1 MMKNFKI
8 FLVSLI
14 GTLALS
20 TPAMAGPVAGIV
32 IGAVIGGG
40 AAALGLIA
48 GSIFTAAAIGAVVGG
63 VAMALAPDMLG
74 GFFDVPDYN
83 VAQNA
88 QAVNDGILINKSGTL
103 SSIPV
108 VYGKRKIGGNVVF
121 LTTGG
126 DRNKYLY
133 MAVVFCEGE
142 VDNIE
147 RVWIDEVAEDDDR
160 FAGRIEIERHNGA
173 DNQTSSTLLDG
184 ISGWDANHR
193 LRGLCYVACRFEW
206 KKIEDQDD
214 ADANPYSGIP
224 KVQATIKGKK
234 VKSVAG
240 LTNSHATAYASETV
254 SYSDNPAD
262 IICDYLRNPRY
273 GKNLANNRINFEAFS
288 VARAKY
294 GETVNY
300 ALGGTGPV
308 MTCNAVV
315 DTQKSILDNVKLFL
329 ANARSGMPYVQG
341 KFKLRLQDGG
351 NATNGQS
358 TTPAIAF
365 AVTRNEIV
373 GGMKLQANGTR
384 GHFNQV
390 KVTYVDPENEWKTN
404 EVIYPEL
411 NSATDQTL
419 LAEDNGR
426 RLTKEY
432 AFNNVTQRNIAGD
445 LAHTLLYQS
454 RNKKSVSFM
463 ATAELH
469 DVEVGDIITITYDLL
484 GFNAAQFRINTMK
497 INNDYTISITAT
509 EHTPSNYVFANT
521 EIQFA
526 NTTQTKYVGG
536 IIPGKY
542 YHWDGSEWKEGV
554 SPPPNANEPTLPATP
569 IFSSSELVINS
580 VTEKLTKQGG
590 A

>member
-1 MMKNFKI
+1 MNKI
-8 FLVSLI
+8 KILL
-14 GTLALS
+14 LALS
-20 TPAMAGPVAGIV
+20 GILISSPAWAGPAII
-32 IGAVIGGG
+32 IGALIGGSVAAG

-48 GSIFTAAAIGAVVGG
+48 GSIFTAAAIGAAIGAVAGALGG
-63 VAMALAPDMLG
+63 DMLG
-74 GFFDVPDYN
+74 GFFDTPDYN

-88 QAVNDGILINKSGTL
+88 QAINDGILVNKTGTL

-108 VYGKRKIGGNVVF
+108 VYGKRKVGGSIVF
-121 LTTGG
+121 LTNGG
-126 DRNKYLY
+126 ERNQYLY
-133 MAVVFCEGE
+133 AAVVLCEGE
-142 VDNIE
+142 IDAIE
-147 RVWIDEVAEDDDR
+147 RVWIDEVAEDDAR
-160 FAGRIEIERHNGA
+160 FSGRIEVERHLGG
-173 DNQTSSTLLDG
+173 DNQTVSTLLNG

-193 LRGLCYVACRFEW
+193 LRGLAYVVCRFQW

-224 KVQATIKGKK
+224 KIQATIRGKK

-254 SYSDNPAD
+254 AYSTNPAD
-262 IICDYLRNPRY
+262 IVCDYLRNPRF
-273 GKNLANNRINFEAFS
+273 GKGLENKRINFEAFS

-294 GETVNY
+294 AETVNY

-308 MTCNAVV
+308 MTSNTVI
-315 DTQKSILDNVKLFL
+315 DTSKSILDNTKLLL

-341 KFKLRLQDGG
+341 RFKLKLQDGG
-351 NATNGQS
+351 NATNSQS
-358 TTPAIAF
+358 TTPVIAF

-432 AFNNVTQRNIAGD
+432 SFNNITQRNIAGD

-454 RNKKSVSFM
+454 RKRKSVSFTT
-463 ATAELH
+463 TAELH
-469 DVEVGDIITITYDLL
+469 NVEVGDIITITYDLL
-484 GFNAAQFRINTMK
+484 AFDAAQFKVNTMK
-497 INNDYTISITAT
+497 INNDYSINITAT
-509 EHTPSNYVFANT
+509 EHTPSDYVFANT

-526 NTTQTKYVGG
+526 STSQTKYVGG

-542 YHWDGSEWKEGV
+542 YSWDGSEWIEGV
-554 SPPPNANEPTLPATP
+554 APPPTANEPTLPTTP
-569 IFSSSELVINS
+569 VVKSAGLVINS
-580 VTEKLTKQGG
+580 VTEKLTKIGG